1 MQKLALQNTE
11 ESTAFTTGAEATEC
25 SYGKEGNLIT
35 YHIITY
41 TKTKSSDKQNNKDF
55 RN

>member
-1 MQKLALQNTE
+1 MKKLALQNTE

-25 SYGKEGNLIT
+25 SYRKEGNLIRAT
-35 YHIITY
+35 PY
-41 TKTKSSDKQNNKDF
+41 TKTKSGDKQNNKDF